1 MGVNTQ
7 QDRRKTEST
16 VQENP
21 VQTNKEL
28 PQAPLILQRCRLLIG
43 QGERARYGAHRAFC
57 ENLCD
62 CTAILNLIGKCNHYS
77 FYDRSR
83 RLIMSS
89 NRRGSETT
97 SRQEFQ
103 HSLQLL
109 DQCRSWFIWGSVG
122 LISLLPVTIV
132 LLSLPPA
139 LARLGPFQGSAI
151 ARGLLG
157 LMWAMSILTL
167 RQQWRLKLLRQRLIE
182 QMDAATKHRLRAEK
196 FYGMSILDP
205 LTGLYNR
212 RFGETRLQEEIARAE
227 KSGEPLLVLALD
239 FDWFKEINDRYGHA
253 AGDLALKLFS
263 RRLQRAI
270 RACDIPIRVGGDE
283 FLVILPECLPDKV
296 ELILSRMKSLE
307 VNLDGQKIPV
317 LFSRGVA
324 QYQVNDTPETI
335 IRRADERLYAE
346 KSKRDS
352 VEV

>member
-1 MGVNTQ
+1 
-7 QDRRKTEST
+7 
-16 VQENP
+16 
-21 VQTNKEL
+21 
-28 PQAPLILQRCRLLIG
+28 
-43 QGERARYGAHRAFC
+43 
-57 ENLCD
+57 
-62 CTAILNLIGKCNHYS
+62 
-77 FYDRSR
+77 
-83 RLIMSS
+83 MSS

-109 DQCRSWFIWGSVG
+109 DQCRSWFIWGSIA
-122 LISLLPVTIV
+122 LICLLPVAIV
-132 LLSLPPA
+132 LLSLPTR
-139 LARLGPFQGSAI
+139 LAQLGPLQASVI

-167 RQQWRLKLLRQRLIE
+167 RQQWRLKLLRERLIE

-212 RFGETRLQEEIARAE
+212 RFGESRLQEEIARAE

-239 FDWFKEINDRYGHA
+239 FDRFKEINDRYGHA
-253 AGDLALKLFS
+253 AGDMALKLFS

-346 KSKRDS
+346 KSKRDR
-352 VEV
+352 VEVT